1 MGVTLFM
8 DGFPDSDV
16 IIYLINSTSDVSSQK
31 HISKLEFIHALPKTK
46 THLSTE
52 THVHALLFVEINFF

>member
-1 MGVTLFM
+1 M

-16 IIYLINSTSDVSSQK
+16 ILIYLINSTSDVSSQK